1 MTMPVDDMG
10 LITNQ
15 DFSEGI
21 HCFSFSLKLMLA
33 EFEANK
39 TELIFSKDQIC
50 KI

>member
-15 DFSEGI
+15 DFREGI
-21 HCFSFSLKLMLA
+21 LSYLLNFKLKL

-39 TELIFSKDQIC
+39 TEQIFSKDQIC